1 MDASSIII
9 NLTMILVGIGLYF
22 TVKSTLLWRKTN
34 IAGIGIEVTKNKS
47 FLQDNFLLVL
57 FIGAFTGT
65 HVFIDFL
72 KLTIVMEAPY
82 IETLHFMQIL
92 TLLAIMFVLS
102 ILSFKW
108 YKLLSKINQ
117 WDKRWISGKKQRVKK
132 TN

>member
-1 MDASSIII
+1 MDTSSIII
-9 NLTMILVGIGLYF
+9 NLAMILVGIGLYF
-22 TVKSTLLWRKTN
+22 AIKSTLLWRKTN

-47 FLQDNFLLVL
+47 FLQNNFLLVL
-57 FIGAFTGT
+57 LIGAFTGT

-72 KLTIVMEAPY
+72 KLTVVVDAPY
-82 IETLHFMQIL
+82 IEILHFMQAL
-92 TLLAIMFVLS
+92 SLLAIMLVLS
-102 ILSFKW
+102 MLSFKW